1 MRCQVAVVETRGR
14 NGNLDEHVGI
24 AQGKKKRLD
33 KQMPSKI
40 YLTVD

>member
-24 AQGKKKRLD
+24 AQGKKRLD